1 MTKSREK
8 IMLFLIGALC
18 FFITQILL
26 RLPLLSI
33 LQKNLLWN
41 QWILAYPFI
50 FSLIVAFSAGF
61 FEEGGRVLFR
71 KFLLQAPGE
80 NQGYFPFSDAWE
92 CPLIF
97 GLGHGICEL
106 VFLLQL
112 SHPTNP
118 IFYLY
123 FLGERIIAV
132 VFHIGMSFLIF
143 RGCSQHRG
151 GQAFLLAL
159 FLHGFFDSLIFF
171 LSWSDM
177 AVYGLWII
185 GDLLII
191 NRILTVRK
199 EAYDEKH

>member
-8 IMLFLIGALC
+8 FMLFFMGVLC

-33 LQKNLLWN
+33 LQKNLQWN
-41 QWILAYPFI
+41 QWTFAYPFI
-50 FSLIVAFSAGF
+50 FTLIVAFSAGF
-61 FEEGGRVLFR
+61 FEEGGRFLFR
-71 KFLLQAPGE
+71 KFLLRAPGE
-80 NQGYFPFSDAWE
+80 NQGYFPFSDRWE

-112 SHPTNP
+112 SHAITP
-118 IFYLY
+118 IFHLD
-123 FLGERIIAV
+123 FLGERIIAL

-143 RGCSQHRG
+143 QGCSHNQG
-151 GQAFLLAL
+151 GRAFLLAF

-171 LSWSDM
+171 LSWSYL